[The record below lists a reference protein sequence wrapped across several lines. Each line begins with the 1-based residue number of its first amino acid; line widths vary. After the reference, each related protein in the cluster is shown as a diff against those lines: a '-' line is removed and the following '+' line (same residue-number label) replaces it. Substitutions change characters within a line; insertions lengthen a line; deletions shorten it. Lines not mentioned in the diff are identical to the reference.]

1 MEEKEITT
9 SNAPKMDKIGFSQL
23 AAYGAG
29 GIIPIALFNVAGIL
43 VGLMGNISLG
53 LSAFW
58 LGAILIVPRLWDS
71 FSDPIIGHWSDNT
84 RSRWGRR
91 RPFLLIGGILS
102 ALFFVVIWL
111 IPKGE
116 TVQQWFPTDSGYQAF
131 QLVYILVTLLLFFTA
146 VNLFEIPHGA
156 LGMEMTTDY
165 HERTR
170 LFSAKSFVGNLFAMS
185 TPWLFWLAN
194 QKIFKGVGGTEMDG
208 MRYVS
213 LMIAAVLIPLSFW
226 WFLKLREPKFKYIAK
241 KQEKTNFWKDMK
253 MVITNKNFVILTIS
267 VFTLAMGFNFVSLL
281 GSYIPIF
288 YVFGGDKVQGAYI
301 LGLNG
306 TLWAIVGVLAVFP
319 LNLISTRFGKR
330 KTLML
335 AMIMMILA
343 QLSKIVCYNPYHPYL
358 VFIPTALLSAGMLFF
373 FTLGSSMVGDI
384 CDEEEL
390 KTGKRTE
397 GSYYAI
403 FWWFI
408 KLGTALASFVAGALI
423 VFTMFDQAQVTK
435 VDKYQGNIDEISTW
449 VKNWDKLQSVN
460 NADTIAL
467 QDYILSNS
475 HVEKDDSP
483 NGIIK
488 DVSKWLH
495 NVFKQ
500 KEENITDIKTLKN
513 DALTEAKDY
522 HTLLKKEHDKNF
534 ENSFKYVPEYTSQRI
549 NLINENLKS
558 TQDVID
564 KLSDKKLTDDSLMNN
579 KKYVPVVLIQTK
591 LDKLSS
597 TILELQTYLKNNSLD
612 EKTKNKEH
620 YLELNRKMDIVQTTL
635 QRTKDNVNLSDL
647 KSNVKAMENKI
658 VALKKQTPYTLLM
671 MRVVEIGLPILL
683 SIIALFL
690 IFRYTLTEKR
700 SLEIKEL
707 LKIRNAAAEL
717 ESK

>member
-9 SNAPKMDKIGFSQL
+9 SNAPKTDKIGFSQL

-71 FSDPIIGHWSDNT
+71 FSDPIIGHFSDNT

-102 ALFFVVIWL
+102 ALFFVLIWY

-194 QKIFKGVGGTEMDG
+194 QKVFKGVGGTEMDG

-226 WFLKLREPKFKYIAK
+226 WFLKLREPKFKYVAK

-253 MVITNKNFVILTIS
+253 MVITNRNFVILTIS

-288 YVFGGDKVQGAYI
+288 YIFGGDKVQGAYI

-319 LNLISTRFGKR
+319 LNIISTTFGKR

-343 QLSKIVCYNPYHPYL
+343 QLSKIVCYNPHHPYL
-358 VFIPTALLSAGMLFF
+358 VFIPTILLSAGMLFF

-397 GSYYAI
+397 GSFYAI

-423 VFTMFDQAQVTK
+423 VLTMFDQAQVTK
-435 VDKYQGNIDEISTW
+435 VDKYEGTIEEITTW
-449 VKNWDKLQSVN
+449 TKNWNQS
-460 NADTIAL
+460 
-467 QDYILSNS
+467 
-475 HVEKDDSP
+475 
-483 NGIIK
+483 IK
-488 DVSKWLH
+488 DNKLNSEA
-495 NVFKQ
+495 F
-500 KEENITDIKTLKN
+500 KTLES
-513 DALTEAKDY
+513 DALTEAKEY
-522 HTLLKKEHDKNF
+522 KKLLKKEYDKKF
-534 ENSFKYVPEYTSQRI
+534 ENTFEYVPEYTAQRETAI
-549 NLINENLKS
+549 KQNLILVQN
-558 TQDVID
+558 TID
-564 KLSDKKLTDDSLMNN
+564 ELSGGKLNVEMVLNN
-579 KKYVPVVLIQTK
+579 NQYLPVALIQTK
-591 LDKLSS
+591 LNKLTSS
-597 TILELQTYLKNNSLD
+597 ILELQAYLKDKSLD
-612 EKTKNKEH
+612 PKTKNKEH
-620 YLELNRKMDIVQTTL
+620 YSELTKKMEFVQIMLIKTL
-635 QRTKDNVNLSDL
+635 NITDLSKL
-647 KSNVKAMENKI
+647 QANVKSMGDEI
-658 VALKKQTPYTLLM
+658 VELKKQTPYTLLM

-707 LKIRNAAAEL
+707 LKERNATAEL